1 MARIIADF
9 KSDWHE
15 QLLEQMRSVWGDQV
29 DGINRDDVPFRFF
42 DSLRRDI
49 PAKPRLL
56 KISDNFVCATDYDA
70 GWSNLRRKVETG
82 ESLKPHQSK
91 DHLSFRNQDGLL
103 DDWGVHHFH
112 LGIGPHPKI
121 PDLVERTPP
130 VVFALVTDEVFY
142 AINTYEHQGW
152 ARTEIVETLHRN
164 WPDTV
169 RQYVLHGVSPDPM
182 TESERTTLRKKRANC
197 VVTVEDG
204 TVYGPLGGPV
214 SASGMTIE
222 AVIRTAV
229 CHDQI
234 ARFQRAVEESFEQ
247 IVSQLGRLGHTVAG
261 DLRAKYV
268 ILDGEMAVGL
278 PDQGLTLRIAFDSLD
293 HELLSG
299 WEKFV
304 LCVKK
309 RCSDPRLGP
318 KQRCLLTMNHKS
330 RRRMG
335 QNFLGTRFKKQ
346 KPSENYH

>member
-1 MARIIADF
+1 VL
-9 KSDWHE
+9 
-15 QLLEQMRSVWGDQV
+15 QGQV
-29 DGINRDDVPFRFF
+29 
-42 DSLRRDI
+42 
-49 PAKPRLL
+49 
-56 KISDNFVCATDYDA
+56 
-70 GWSNLRRKVETG
+70 
-82 ESLKPHQSK
+82 HK

-121 PDLVERTPP
+121 PGLVERTPP

-152 ARTEIVETLHRN
+152 ASTEIVETLHQN
-164 WPDTV
+164 WPDAIH
-169 RQYVLHGVSPDPM
+169 QYVLHGVSPDPM
-182 TESERTTLRKKRANC
+182 TESDRTTLRKKRANC
-197 VVTVEDG
+197 VVTVKDG

-214 SASGMTIE
+214 SASGMTVE
-222 AVIRTAV
+222 AVIRTDA

-234 ARFQRAVEESFEQ
+234 ERFQHAVEESVEQ
-247 IVSQLGRLGHTVAG
+247 IVSQLGRLGHDVAG

-278 PDQGLTLRIAFDSLD
+278 PDQGFTLKIAFDSLD

-309 RCSDPRLGP
+309 RYGDSRLGP
-318 KQRCLLTMNHKS
+318 KQWGLFTLSHKLQ
-330 RRRMG
+330 RRVGRNVLRARFNK
-335 QNFLGTRFKKQ
+335 QN
-346 KPSENYH
+346 PSENHQ